1 MMLKSARAKS
11 KNYEDRHCAAS
22 SEEEDLANC
31 LVMLSNESFVQSDKE
46 QENTDKHVEKGTF
59 QCKACKKV
67 FNSHQALGGHRAS
80 HKKVKGCYAARFN
93 CSTNLNDQD
102 NDNNYEDAFYQHE
115 EHLAPSENSSEP
127 GLDLDFSPHH
137 DHLPKN
143 TTLSKR
149 KSKAHQCSICQRVFS
164 SGQAL
169 GGHKR
174 CHWLTSNLPD
184 NTIIQNLRELQFDS
198 QQLFKKPMLTKPEP
212 LPLDL
217 NFPPLLNNAVD
228 NLHMNSADDPLNY
241 EAPARIFLQ
250 LWGNEEAD
258 NSTSNNNHQ
267 QNYTTKSVVRGSLH
281 DEDESAKE
289 DGYRTEQTAKLS
301 NLKDMNL
308 DGGSSRRLQEN
319 LFNLWR
325 CCAVKKAKKKK
336 RKMVRP
342 ERHKCKLCSRSFPS
356 GRALGGHM
364 RSHLANLPLPPKTPQ
379 KQEASSQ
386 LPPQPGGD
394 ASTESTTSSD
404 CSLSEEEVV
413 VVQVKECAAEDK
425 GLVYGLRENPKKSF
439 RMVDPQFLDGGSVVV
454 QDRGSETESTRKPT
468 RQRSKRTRR
477 MLVSAAKQEGADEAL
492 IKEKKM
498 MKTTESL
505 LELEQPVS
513 SVSDTSPE
521 EDLALCLI
529 MLSRDVWRRTSTTTT
544 TTTTTT
550 TSYDSAEELK
560 LVNSST
566 KRRHKKQK
574 KIKIN
579 NNDSSS
585 DQEGESSEEL
595 ELPRNGVSRSCS
607 IKNVTVD
614 KKVHECPFCGKV
626 YGSGQA
632 LGGHKRSHFL
642 GSSTTLTTT
651 ATAATAAESLLL
663 ESSSNAA
670 KSQQGTLLMIDLNL
684 PAPMEDEDIDDDH
697 PHESED
703 FNLHHRRGFC
713 SFRC

>member
-1 MMLKSARAKS
+1 MRSHAVGDVRMHQSSRDQEIGTSSFMRSNKGEGGSKHSYFLRTNSTNRFTGACRAGEDLQEFNNKRTFTRSAFHDEREKFS
-11 KNYEDRHCAAS
+11 S
-22 SEEEDLANC
+22 SVSEEEDLANC

-93 CSTNLNDQD
+93 SSTNLNDQD

-267 QNYTTKSVVRGSLH
+267 QNYTTKS
-281 DEDESAKE
+281 
-289 DGYRTEQTAKLS
+289 QTAKLS

-308 DGGSSRRLQEN
+308 DGGSSRWLQ
-319 LFNLWR
+319 
-325 CCAVKKAKKKK
+325 V
-336 RKMVRP
+336 
-342 ERHKCKLCSRSFPS
+342 
-356 GRALGGHM
+356 GI
-364 RSHLANLPLPPKTPQ
+364 
-379 KQEASSQ
+379 
-386 LPPQPGGD
+386 
-394 ASTESTTSSD
+394 AST
-404 CSLSEEEVV
+404 
-413 VVQVKECAAEDK
+413 
-425 GLVYGLRENPKKSF
+425 
-439 RMVDPQFLDGGSVVV
+439 
-454 QDRGSETESTRKPT
+454 
-468 RQRSKRTRR
+468 
-477 MLVSAAKQEGADEAL
+477 AD
-492 IKEKKM
+492 I
-498 MKTTESL
+498 
-505 LELEQPVS
+505 
-513 SVSDTSPE
+513 
-521 EDLALCLI
+521 
-529 MLSRDVWRRTSTTTT
+529 
-544 TTTTTT
+544 
-550 TSYDSAEELK
+550 
-560 LVNSST
+560 
-566 KRRHKKQK
+566 
-574 KIKIN
+574 
-579 NNDSSS
+579 
-585 DQEGESSEEL
+585 
-595 ELPRNGVSRSCS
+595 
-607 IKNVTVD
+607 
-614 KKVHECPFCGKV
+614 
-626 YGSGQA
+626 
-632 LGGHKRSHFL
+632 
-642 GSSTTLTTT
+642 T
-651 ATAATAAESLLL
+651 AT
-663 ESSSNAA
+663 
-670 KSQQGTLLMIDLNL
+670 
-684 PAPMEDEDIDDDH
+684 P
-697 PHESED
+697 
-703 FNLHHRRGFC
+703 
-713 SFRC
+713 